1 MRDLHER
8 TAAMKKHKYNIFP
21 EAKKEDFERLK
32 ADIEANGFDKS
43 QPITTYEGEILDGWN
58 RLKACEELTIAP
70 GFAKFS
76 GSASDA
82 IAFVMRTN
90 KRRNLNSGQ
99 WATIAAE
106 AEELIA
112 AIAEEAAKNKGGRP
126 KSEDKKPFTKGLNW
140 DTGTEK
146 KPGKIISPVS
156 DSPRE
161 AKTAAKVAE
170 VFNTNSTYV
179 KNAVKMKEEAPE
191 VFEKVKAGK
200 MTMQDGMKA
209 VRAIPK
215 DPWSES
221 ERKRQG
227 QAEKGIAVVANAHAD
242 KNLIAWAEAN
252 GKAMRVDRGTKFG
265 NPFILNDDGTRD
277 HVCDC
282 YEHNYLPN
290 KPSIHGSIEAMKGM
304 VLICHCHPLRCH
316 GDSLAAMANGLTETP
331 RAADPKTEAKHLRK
345 LADKLDPPT
354 KFTKPDL
361 EDVSA
366 YMHTL
371 GDAVGRDV
379 STAADGFMD
388 HYQSNGWMVGKV
400 AMKDWRATARKW
412 LKNQGEFSNGKANSN
427 GRRTSETAAPGS
439 CLGPNGRPKIEHR
452 KINYK

>member
-1 MRDLHER
+1 
-8 TAAMKKHKYNIFP
+8 MKKHKFNIFP

-58 RLKACEELTIAP
+58 RLKACQELTIASV
-70 GFAKFS
+70 FTKFN

-112 AIAEEAAKNKGGRP
+112 AIAGEAAKNKGGRP
-126 KSEDKKPFTKGLNW
+126 KAEDKKPFKEGLNW
-140 DTGTEK
+140 DTGAEK

-156 DSPRE
+156 DSPNE

-179 KNAVKMKEEAPE
+179 KNAVKMKEAAPE
-191 VFEKVKAGK
+191 VFEKVKAGT

-209 VRAIPK
+209 VRAIPT
-215 DPWSES
+215 DPWSET
-221 ERKRQG
+221 ERQRQS
-227 QAEKGIAVVANAHAD
+227 QVEKGIAVVANSHAD
-242 KNLIAWAEAN
+242 KNLITWAESH
-252 GKAMRVDRGTKFG
+252 GKAMRVDRGSKFG

-290 KPSIHGSIEAMKGM
+290 KPSITNSIDDLKGK
-304 VLICHCHPLRCH
+304 VLICYCYPLRCH
-316 GDSLAAMANGLTETP
+316 GDALAAMANGNKHEP
-331 RAADPKTEAKHLRK
+331 KKADPKAEANQLRK

-354 KFTKPDL
+354 KFVKPTVEDVAEYCQQRKNNIDAEMFVAHYAANGWKLANGNKLNDWKSAVITWEKRNDSGAKQVGRAIAGSGRIKPDAID
-361 EDVSA
+361 ESA
-366 YMHTL
+366 IT
-371 GDAVGRDV
+371 
-379 STAADGFMD
+379 
-388 HYQSNGWMVGKV
+388 WK
-400 AMKDWRATARKW
+400 
-412 LKNQGEFSNGKANSN
+412 
-427 GRRTSETAAPGS
+427 
-439 CLGPNGRPKIEHR
+439 
-452 KINYK
+452 

>member
-1 MRDLHER
+1 
-8 TAAMKKHKYNIFP
+8 MKKHKFNIFP
-21 EAKKEDFERLK
+21 EAKKDDFERLK
-32 ADIEANGFDKS
+32 SDIASNGFDKS

-70 GFAKFS
+70 VFAKFS

-106 AEELIA
+106 ADELMSV
-112 AIAEEAAKNKGGRP
+112 IAEAVEKDRREKISKNNGQKQKETTRQKIDESSP
-126 KSEDKKPFTKGLNW
+126 KVN
-140 DTGTEK
+140 
-146 KPGKIISPVS
+146 S
-156 DSPRE
+156 DRTDS
-161 AKTAAKVAE
+161 KTAE
-170 VFNTNSTYV
+170 TFNTNRTYV
-179 KNAVKMKEEAPE
+179 NNAVKMKEEAPE
-191 VFEKVKAGK
+191 VFEKVKAGT

-227 QAEKGIAVVANAHAD
+227 QAEKGITVVANAHAD

-252 GKAMRVDRGTKFG
+252 GKSMRVDRGTKFG

-316 GDSLAAMANGLTETP
+316 ADSLAAMANGLTETP
-331 RAADPKTEAKHLRK
+331 RAADPKTEAKQLRK

-354 KFTKPDL
+354 KFVKPDL
-361 EDVSA
+361 ADVSA
-366 YMHTL
+366 YFAEL
-371 GDAVGRDV
+371 KAVDPD
-379 STAADGFMD
+379 SFFDF
-388 HYQSNGWMVGKV
+388 YESKGWMVGKTS
-400 AMKDWRATARKW
+400 MKDWRASARKW
-412 LKNQGEFSNGKANSN
+412 VRENNQNGKGN
-427 GRRTSETAAPGS
+427 GNGSTHRGTGKRRPTVEEVFG
-439 CLGPNGRPKIEHR
+439 
-452 KINYK
+452 